1 MAKHGL
7 GKGLS
12 ALFSM
17 YDDPILA
24 NSEVEKEKMRN
35 IAKKV
40 EEEKKE
46 RQQSK
51 IELTTSNEA
60 NVNIN
65 NSTNSNKV
73 DDVLEKAKTLL
84 DDIKTTEP
92 KILKNNDNIE
102 PIQNP
107 DFLEKKKSLESKLNK
122 IEQEISKRELPQ
134 GVVQLQISQIEVNL
148 EQPRKNFDKEA
159 LLELSESIKQHGVV
173 QPIIVVERNG
183 KYMIVAGER
192 RYRATKMAGIKV
204 IPAIVKN
211 YTNREIKE
219 IALIENLQ
227 REDLNP
233 VEVAYAIKQLIDEF
247 NFTQEE
253 VAAKL
258 GVSRPLITNILRILK
273 LEPEVIAMVEKK
285 KLSPAHAKIL
295 GGVSNKEDQIKFA
308 RKACDDKISVRDFE
322 RIIQEYLQPT
332 EKKKEKI
339 GLSDEL
345 KDFVNRMQKTFKTK
359 VGMFGTN
366 KKGRIYIDYYTSDD
380 LDRISSLM
388 EKLGY

>member
-51 IELTTSNEA
+51 IELTTLNET

-65 NSTNSNKV
+65 NATNSNKV

-204 IPAIVKN
+204 IPAI
-211 YTNREIKE
+211 
-219 IALIENLQ
+219 
-227 REDLNP
+227 
-233 VEVAYAIKQLIDEF
+233 
-247 NFTQEE
+247 
-253 VAAKL
+253 
-258 GVSRPLITNILRILK
+258 SNIR
-273 LEPEVIAMVEKK
+273 
-285 KLSPAHAKIL
+285 
-295 GGVSNKEDQIKFA
+295 
-308 RKACDDKISVRDFE
+308 
-322 RIIQEYLQPT
+322 
-332 EKKKEKI
+332 
-339 GLSDEL
+339 
-345 KDFVNRMQKTFKTK
+345 
-359 VGMFGTN
+359 
-366 KKGRIYIDYYTSDD
+366 
-380 LDRISSLM
+380 
-388 EKLGY
+388 